1 MIQDSFR
8 SRLSPALVAGLLAI
22 SLNTV
27 VLKGADLIHLTTAH
41 GGLLRL
47 LSHHFSKPLQ
57 QSGITSIWWAVGAP
71 APATQTFQ
79 IGFHILVGLMMALFY
94 AFVLEPAMPWS
105 TTVKGLVYLAVV
117 WLVNALIVLPATG
130 EGFAGSANLTL
141 AGIAWFSAAHSI
153 FFMILV
159 YGFAFLFKTCDRESH
174 SGII

>member
-1 MIQDSFR
+1 MIQDRFR
-8 SRLSPALVAGLLAI
+8 SRLSPALVAGSLAI

-27 VLKGADLIHLTTAH
+27 VLKAADFIHLTTAR

-79 IGFHILVGLMMALFY
+79 IGFHILVGLIMALFY
-94 AFVLEPAMPWS
+94 AFVLEPVMPWS
-105 TTVKGLVYLAVV
+105 TTVKCLVCLAVV

-130 EGFAGSANLTL
+130 EGFAGSADLTL
-141 AGIAWFSAAHSI
+141 AGIAWFAAAHSI
-153 FFMILV
+153 FFVTLA
-159 YGFAFLFKTCDRESH
+159 YGFRFFTTRDRELH
-174 SGII
+174 SF

>member
-1 MIQDSFR
+1 MIQDRFR
-8 SRLSPALVAGLLAI
+8 SRLSPALVTGSLAI
-22 SLNTV
+22 LLNTV
-27 VLKGADLIHLTTAH
+27 VLKAADLIHLTTAH

-141 AGIAWFSAAHSI
+141 AGIAWFAAAHSI
-153 FFMILV
+153 FFMILA
-159 YGFAFLFKTCDRESH
+159 YGFAFLFKTRDRESH

>member
-8 SRLSPALVAGLLAI
+8 SRLSPALVAGSLAI

-141 AGIAWFSAAHSI
+141 AGIAWFAAAHSI